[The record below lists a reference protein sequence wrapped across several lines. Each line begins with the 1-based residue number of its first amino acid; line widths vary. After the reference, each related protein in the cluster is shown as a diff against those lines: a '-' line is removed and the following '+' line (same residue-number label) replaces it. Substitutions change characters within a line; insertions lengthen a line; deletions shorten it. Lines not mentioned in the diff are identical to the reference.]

1 MDFFV
6 TRNVFIG
13 NKEEMIVGGRG
24 YSGLFPVLGNKILW
38 LNRNCRFDNFMQV
51 YVYILNVKC
60 NKVNIYRKIS
70 FSDLNDFFNVCQ
82 GYQGTVLYLL
92 FEKIIIERSSS
103 LG

>member
-1 MDFFV
+1 
-6 TRNVFIG
+6 
-13 NKEEMIVGGRG
+13 
-24 YSGLFPVLGNKILW
+24 
-38 LNRNCRFDNFMQV
+38 MQV

-60 NKVNIYRKIS
+60 KVNIYRKI
-70 FSDLNDFFNVCQ
+70 SDLNDFFNVCQ

>member
-51 YVYILNVKC
+51 YGILKC
-60 NKVNIYRKIS
+60 KVNIYRKI
-70 FSDLNDFFNVCQ
+70 SDLNDFFNVCQ

>member
-1 MDFFV
+1 
-6 TRNVFIG
+6 
-13 NKEEMIVGGRG
+13 
-24 YSGLFPVLGNKILW
+24 
-38 LNRNCRFDNFMQV
+38 MQV

-60 NKVNIYRKIS
+60 NKVNIYRKI
-70 FSDLNDFFNVCQ
+70 SDLNDFFNVCQ